1 MAVKYTAWTI
11 AFILPDTGLGGAQI
25 LAEKLRT
32 AATQITPPWNG
43 GAPLSF
49 SASVAEAVARPD
61 YDSEDI
67 VTELINRAEA
77 GLVEAH
83 GRGG

>member
-1 MAVKYTAWTI
+1 V
-11 AFILPDTGLGGAQI
+11 D
-25 LAEKLRT
+25 KLRK
-32 AATQITPPWNG
+32 AAAHLAPPWNG
-43 GAPLSF
+43 GVPLTF

-77 GLVEAH
+77 GLEEAH
-83 GRGG
+83 GRGGDVVIASRLRGH